1 MFSNKE
7 EEIHDSNLIRIILNS
22 HDIDENNGTI
32 DVVSLDNSSN
42 DTQKKNSVLNRNS
55 MFTVLNSDTQN
66 KNSKLEDLDENN
78 IKNIIEDA
86 YDINNFELEIK
97 TGTPDFVLFPDFS
110 TNFNPEKSK
119 RRNKFRKNKIG
130 KGPNKRI
137 HSKNGRRRFI
147 QGKIDFE

>member
-55 MFTVLNSDTQN
+55 MFTVLNSDIQN

-78 IKNIIEDA
+78 IKNIIENA
-86 YDINNFELEIK
+86 YGNNNFELEIK

>member
-1 MFSNKE
+1 MFSKE
-7 EEIHDSNLIRIILNS
+7 EQKIYKSNLIRIILNS
-22 HDIDENNGTI
+22 HDINEDNGTI
-32 DVVSLDNSSN
+32 NVVSLDNSSI
-42 DTQKKNSVLNRNS
+42 DTKKKNSVFNRNS
-55 MFTVLNSDTQN
+55 MFTVLNSDKQN

-86 YDINNFELEIK
+86 YGINKFELEIK
-97 TGTPDFVLFPDFS
+97 TGNPDFVLFPDFS